1 MVDAQE
7 IYNGTQRAVFIPYRV
22 LLLTTKQGY
31 QGRRKAVLPLLV

>member
-31 QGRRKAVLPLLV
+31 QGSTPDEMYQVP